1 MLSPSDVL
9 GNYWHAVATSDSVD
23 SKIFSVR
30 LLQNDYVLWRTP
42 DGQVVAASD
51 ICTHRQAP
59 LSKGTLEDGC
69 LRCPYHGWL
78 FGNEG
83 HCLEV
88 PSASEGLP
96 IPPKANLKSLHVEEK
111 YGLIWLCP
119 NEPDAPVPE
128 VAAESDSSFT
138 RLNTKMQIW
147 NADSTRMIDNML
159 DISHFPYTHRGT
171 FGIEQETVV
180 PKIKLEQLDQTF
192 FGYGYEVKINNVGSA
207 KVMAG
212 GGDDVINLK
221 MTTGFALPFSVLST
235 MSYETGVEQK
245 LFMTAAPIEEG
256 KSIYTFVI
264 WRNDDVS
271 ALVEPGRTIADEV
284 VDLELAVVLEDQT
297 MLEKLKG
304 QLPLEQGS
312 LVDVQADKPS
322 LEWRRRYKELIS
334 S

>member
-1 MLSPSDVL
+1 MSESFAVL
-9 GNYWHAVATSDSVD
+9 GNYWHAVATSDSLE
-23 SKIFSVR
+23 SGIFSVR
-30 LLQNDYVLWRTP
+30 LLQNDYVLWRSP
-42 DGQVVAASD
+42 DGQIVAALDS
-51 ICTHRQAP
+51 CTHRQAP
-59 LSKGTLEDGC
+59 LSKGNLEDGC

-88 PSASEGLP
+88 PSAKKGLSVP
-96 IPPKANLKSLHVEEK
+96 SKANLKSLFVEEK
-111 YGLIWLCP
+111 YGLIWMCP
-119 NEPDAPVPE
+119 GQPLAPIPE
-128 VAAESDSSFT
+128 VAADSDESFT
-138 RLNTKMQIW
+138 RMNTEMQIW
-147 NADSTRMIDNML
+147 NVDSTRMIDNML

-180 PKIKLEQLDQTF
+180 PKIKLEQLDDTYY
-192 FGYGYEVKINNVGSA
+192 GYGYEVKINNVGST
-207 KVMAG
+207 KIMSG
-212 GGDDVINLK
+212 GGADVIKLF

-256 KSIYTFVI
+256 RSIYTFVL
-264 WRNDDVS
+264 WRNDDVDL
-271 ALVEPGRTIADEV
+271 LVEPGRTVANEV
-284 VDLELAVVLEDQT
+284 LELETAVVLEDQI
-297 MLEKLKG
+297 MLEKLQG
-304 QLPLEQGS
+304 QLPLERGA

>member
-192 FGYGYEVKINNVGSA
+192 FGYGYEVKINNVGSI
-207 KVMAG
+207 KIMSG
-212 GGDDVINLK
+212 GGNDVVKLF

-284 VDLELAVVLEDQT
+284 VDFSFAVGLEDQT

-304 QLPLEQGS
+304 QLSIEQGS

-322 LEWRRRYKELIS
+322 LEWRRRYKKLVG
-334 S
+334 

>member
-1 MLSPSDVL
+1 MSEPFDVL
-9 GNYWHAVATSDSVD
+9 GNFWHAVATSDSVE
-23 SKIFSVR
+23 SEIFSVR
-30 LLQNDYVLWRTP
+30 LLHNDYVLWRTP
-42 DGQVVAASD
+42 DGQIVAALDS
-51 ICTHRQAP
+51 CTHRQAP

-78 FGNEG
+78 FGDEG

-111 YGLIWLCP
+111 YGLVWLCP
-119 NEPDAPVPE
+119 NEPDAPIPE
-128 VAAESDSSFT
+128 VAADSDSSFT

-147 NADSTRMIDNML
+147 NTDSTRMIDNML

-180 PKIKLEQLDQTF
+180 PRIKLEQLDETF
-192 FGYGYEVKINNVGSA
+192 FGYGYEVKINNVGST
-207 KVMAG
+207 KVMSG
-212 GGDDVINLK
+212 GGDDIVKLF

-271 ALVEPGRTIADEV
+271 ALVEHDRTIANEV
-284 VDLELAVVLEDQT
+284 IDLELAVVLEDQM
-297 MLEKLKG
+297 MLEKLEG
-304 QLPLEQGS
+304 QLPLEQGV
-312 LVDVQADKPS
+312 LVDVQSDKPS
-322 LEWRRRYKELIS
+322 LEWRRRYKKLVD
-334 S
+334 

>member
-1 MLSPSDVL
+1 MSESFDVL
-9 GNYWHAVATSDSVD
+9 GNYWHAVATSDSVE
-23 SKIFSVR
+23 SEIFSVR
-30 LLQNDYVLWRTP
+30 LLHNDYVLWRTP
-42 DGQVVAASD
+42 DGQIVAALDS
-51 ICTHRQAP
+51 CTHRQAP

-78 FGNEG
+78 FGDEG

-111 YGLIWLCP
+111 YGLVWLCP
-119 NEPDAPVPE
+119 NEPDAPIPE
-128 VAAESDSSFT
+128 VAADSDSSFT

-147 NADSTRMIDNML
+147 NTDSTRMIDNML

-180 PKIKLEQLDQTF
+180 PRIKLEQLDETF
-192 FGYGYEVKINNVGSA
+192 FGYGYEVKINNVGST
-207 KVMAG
+207 KVMSG
-212 GGDDVINLK
+212 GGDDIVKLF

-235 MSYETGVEQK
+235 MSYETGVEHK

-271 ALVEPGRTIADEV
+271 ALVEHDRTIANEV
-284 VDLELAVVLEDQT
+284 IDLELAVVLEDQM
-297 MLEKLKG
+297 MLEKLEG
-304 QLPLEQGS
+304 QLPLEQGA
-312 LVDVQADKPS
+312 LVDVQSDKPS
-322 LEWRRRYKELIS
+322 LEWRRRYKKLVD
-334 S
+334 

>member
-1 MLSPSDVL
+1 MSESFDVL
-9 GNYWHAVATSDSVD
+9 GNYWHAVATSDSLE
-23 SKIFSVR
+23 SGIFSVR
-30 LLQNDYVLWRTP
+30 LLQNDYVLWRSP
-42 DGQVVAASD
+42 DGQIVAALDS
-51 ICTHRQAP
+51 CTHRQAP
-59 LSKGTLEDGC
+59 LSKGNLEDGC

-88 PSASEGLP
+88 PSAKKGLSVP
-96 IPPKANLKSLHVEEK
+96 SKANLKSLFVEEK
-111 YGLIWLCP
+111 YGLIWMCP
-119 NEPDAPVPE
+119 GKPLAPIPE
-128 VAAESDSSFT
+128 VAADSDESFT
-138 RLNTKMQIW
+138 RMNTEMQIW
-147 NADSTRMIDNML
+147 NVDSTRMIDNML

-180 PKIKLEQLDQTF
+180 PKIKLEQLDDTYY
-192 FGYGYEVKINNVGSA
+192 GYGYEVKINNVGST
-207 KVMAG
+207 KIMSG
-212 GGDDVINLK
+212 GGADVIKLF

-256 KSIYTFVI
+256 RSIYTFVL
-264 WRNDDVS
+264 WRNDDVDL
-271 ALVEPGRTIADEV
+271 LVEPGRTVANEV
-284 VDLELAVVLEDQT
+284 LELETAVVLEDQI
-297 MLEKLKG
+297 MLEKLQG
-304 QLPLEQGS
+304 QLPLERGA

>member
-1 MLSPSDVL
+1 MNEFPDVL
-9 GNYWHAVATSDSVD
+9 GNFWHAVATSDSVE
-23 SKIFSVR
+23 SEIFSVR
-30 LLQNDYVLWRTP
+30 LLHNDYVLWRTP
-42 DGQVVAASD
+42 DGQIVAALDS
-51 ICTHRQAP
+51 CTHRQAP

-78 FGNEG
+78 FGDEG

-111 YGLIWLCP
+111 YGLVWLCP
-119 NEPDAPVPE
+119 NEPDAPIPE
-128 VAAESDSSFT
+128 VAADSDSSFT

-147 NADSTRMIDNML
+147 NTDSTRMIDNML

-180 PKIKLEQLDQTF
+180 PRIKLEQLDETF
-192 FGYGYEVKINNVGSA
+192 FGYGYEVKINNVGST
-207 KVMAG
+207 KVMSG
-212 GGDDVINLK
+212 GGDDIVKLF

-271 ALVEPGRTIADEV
+271 ALVEHDRTIANEV
-284 VDLELAVVLEDQT
+284 IDLELAVVLEDQM
-297 MLEKLKG
+297 MLEKLEG
-304 QLPLEQGS
+304 QLPLEQGA
-312 LVDVQADKPS
+312 LVDVQSDKPS
-322 LEWRRRYKELIS
+322 LEWRRRYKELVTS
-334 S
+334 

>member
-1 MLSPSDVL
+1 MSDPLDVL

-23 SKIFSVR
+23 SEIFSVR
-30 LLQNDYVLWRTP
+30 LLENDYVLWRTP
-42 DGQVVAASD
+42 DGQIVAASD
-51 ICTHRQAP
+51 SCTHRQAP

-111 YGLIWLCP
+111 YGLVWLCP

-128 VAAESDSSFT
+128 IAAESDSSFT

-147 NADSTRMIDNML
+147 NTDSTRMIDNML
-159 DISHFPYTHRGT
+159 DIAHFPFTHSGT

-180 PKIKLEQLDQTF
+180 PKIKLEQLDETF
-192 FGYGYEVKINNVGSA
+192 FGYGYEVKINNVGST
-207 KVMAG
+207 KVMSG
-212 GGDDVINLK
+212 GGDDIVKLF

-271 ALVEPGRTIADEV
+271 ALVEHDRTIANEV
-284 VDLELAVVLEDQT
+284 IDLELAVVLEDQM
-297 MLEKLKG
+297 MLEKLEG
-304 QLPLEQGS
+304 QLPLEQGV

-322 LEWRRRYKELIS
+322 LEWRRRYKELVTS
-334 S
+334 

>member
-1 MLSPSDVL
+1 MSEPFDVL
-9 GNYWHAVATSDSVD
+9 GNFWHAVATSDSVE
-23 SKIFSVR
+23 SEIFSVR
-30 LLQNDYVLWRTP
+30 LLYNDYVLWRTP
-42 DGQVVAASD
+42 DGQIVAALDS
-51 ICTHRQAP
+51 CTHRQAP

-78 FGNEG
+78 FGDEG

-111 YGLIWLCP
+111 YGLVWLCP
-119 NEPDAPVPE
+119 NEPDAPIPE
-128 VAAESDSSFT
+128 VAADSDSSFT

-147 NADSTRMIDNML
+147 NTDSTRMIDNML

-180 PKIKLEQLDQTF
+180 PRIKLEQLDETF
-192 FGYGYEVKINNVGSA
+192 FGYGYEVKINNVGST
-207 KVMAG
+207 KVMSG
-212 GGDDVINLK
+212 GGDDIVKLF

-271 ALVEPGRTIADEV
+271 ALVEHDRTIANEV
-284 VDLELAVVLEDQT
+284 IDLELAVVLEDQM
-297 MLEKLKG
+297 MLEKLEG
-304 QLPLEQGS
+304 QLPLEQGA
-312 LVDVQADKPS
+312 LVDVQSDKPS
-322 LEWRRRYKELIS
+322 LEWRRRYKKLVD
-334 S
+334 

>member
-1 MLSPSDVL
+1 MSEPFDVL
-9 GNYWHAVATSDSVD
+9 GNFWHAVATSDSVE
-23 SKIFSVR
+23 SEIFSVR
-30 LLQNDYVLWRTP
+30 LLHNDYVLWRTP
-42 DGQVVAASD
+42 DGQIVAALDS
-51 ICTHRQAP
+51 CTHRQAP

-78 FGNEG
+78 FGDEG

-111 YGLIWLCP
+111 YGLVWLCP
-119 NEPDAPVPE
+119 NEPDAPIPE
-128 VAAESDSSFT
+128 VAADSDSSFT

-147 NADSTRMIDNML
+147 NTDSTRMIDNML

-180 PKIKLEQLDQTF
+180 PRIKLEQLDETF
-192 FGYGYEVKINNVGSA
+192 FGYGYEVKINNVGST
-207 KVMAG
+207 KVMSG
-212 GGDDVINLK
+212 GGDDIVKLF

-271 ALVEPGRTIADEV
+271 ALVEHDRTIANEV
-284 VDLELAVVLEDQT
+284 IDLELAVVLEDQM
-297 MLEKLKG
+297 MLEKLEG
-304 QLPLEQGS
+304 QLPLEQGA
-312 LVDVQADKPS
+312 LVDVQSDKPS
-322 LEWRRRYKELIS
+322 LEWRRRYKKLVD
-334 S
+334 

>member
-192 FGYGYEVKINNVGSA
+192 FGYGYEVKINNVGST
-207 KVMAG
+207 KIMSG
-212 GGDDVINLK
+212 GGNDVVKLF

-235 MSYETGVEQK
+235 MSYETGVEHK

-322 LEWRRRYKELIS
+322 LEWRRRYKKLVG
-334 S
+334 

>member
-192 FGYGYEVKINNVGSA
+192 FGYGYEVKINNVGST
-207 KVMAG
+207 KIMSG
-212 GGDDVINLK
+212 GGNDVVKLF

>member
-1 MLSPSDVL
+1 MNEFPDVL
-9 GNYWHAVATSDSVD
+9 GNFWHAVATSDSVE
-23 SKIFSVR
+23 SEIFSVR
-30 LLQNDYVLWRTP
+30 LLYNDYVLWRTP
-42 DGQVVAASD
+42 DGQIVAALDS
-51 ICTHRQAP
+51 CTHRQAP
-59 LSKGTLEDGC
+59 LSKGTLEDSC

-78 FGNEG
+78 FGDEG

-111 YGLIWLCP
+111 YGLVWLCP
-119 NEPDAPVPE
+119 NEPDAPIPE
-128 VAAESDSSFT
+128 VAADSDSSFT

-147 NADSTRMIDNML
+147 NTDSTRMIDNML

-180 PKIKLEQLDQTF
+180 PRIKLEQLDETF
-192 FGYGYEVKINNVGSA
+192 FGYGYEVKINNVGST
-207 KVMAG
+207 KVMSG
-212 GGDDVINLK
+212 GGDDIVKLF

-235 MSYETGVEQK
+235 MSYETGVEHK

-271 ALVEPGRTIADEV
+271 ALVEHDRTIANEV
-284 VDLELAVVLEDQT
+284 IDFSFAVGLEDQM
-297 MLEKLKG
+297 MLEKLEG
-304 QLPLEQGS
+304 QLSLEQGV

-322 LEWRRRYKELIS
+322 LEWRRRYKELVTS
-334 S
+334 

>member
-1 MLSPSDVL
+1 MNEFPDVL
-9 GNYWHAVATSDSVD
+9 GNFWHAVATSDSVE
-23 SKIFSVR
+23 SEIFSVR
-30 LLQNDYVLWRTP
+30 LLHNDYVLWRTP
-42 DGQVVAASD
+42 DGQIVAALDS
-51 ICTHRQAP
+51 CTHRQAP

-78 FGNEG
+78 FGDEG

-111 YGLIWLCP
+111 YGLVWLCP
-119 NEPDAPVPE
+119 NEPDAPIPE
-128 VAAESDSSFT
+128 VAADSDSSFT

-180 PKIKLEQLDQTF
+180 PKIKLEQLDETF
-192 FGYGYEVKINNVGSA
+192 FGYGYEVKINNVGST
-207 KVMAG
+207 KIMSG
-212 GGDDVINLK
+212 GGNDVIKLF

-271 ALVEPGRTIADEV
+271 ALVEHGRTIADEV
-284 VDLELAVVLEDQT
+284 IGLELAVVLEDQT

-304 QLPLEQGS
+304 QLPLEQGA